1 MKEQTSTIFQR
12 IVSAIE
18 GSNKELK
25 RTIKKVKKETR
36 VTIPRES
43 IKTET
48 LGRIA
53 EEFQKT
59 LAEMK
64 NNETYQIQILKKI
77 KFLPF
82 IKDYES
88 EWRREANIA
97 KTLRYLQ
104 EDATRHRNNK
114 LYGRASESSRA

>member
-1 MKEQTSTIFQR
+1 M

-36 VTIPRES
+36 ATIPREN

-48 LGRIA
+48 LWRIA
-53 EEFQKT
+53 EEFQKK

-64 NNETYQIQILKKI
+64 NNETYEIQILKKI

-88 EWRREANIA
+88 EWRKEANIA
-97 KTLRYLQ
+97 ETLRYLQ
-104 EDATRHRNNK
+104 EDATGNNQNHWHRSNK
-114 LYGRASESSRA
+114 LYGRAPESSHA

>member
-1 MKEQTSTIFQR
+1 MI
-12 IVSAIE
+12 ISAIE

-25 RTIKKVKKETR
+25 RTIKEVKKETR
-36 VTIPRES
+36 ATIPREN

-48 LGRIA
+48 FWRIA
-53 EEFQKT
+53 EEFQKK

-64 NNETYQIQILKKI
+64 NNETYEIQILKKI

-97 KTLRYLQ
+97 ETVRYLQ
-104 EDATRHRNNK
+104 EDATGNNQNHWHRSNK
-114 LYGRASESSRA
+114 LYGRGSESSRA

>member
-1 MKEQTSTIFQR
+1 
-12 IVSAIE
+12 
-18 GSNKELK
+18 
-25 RTIKKVKKETR
+25 
-36 VTIPRES
+36 
-43 IKTET
+43 
-48 LGRIA
+48 
-53 EEFQKT
+53 
-59 LAEMK
+59 MK

>member
-1 MKEQTSTIFQR
+1 M